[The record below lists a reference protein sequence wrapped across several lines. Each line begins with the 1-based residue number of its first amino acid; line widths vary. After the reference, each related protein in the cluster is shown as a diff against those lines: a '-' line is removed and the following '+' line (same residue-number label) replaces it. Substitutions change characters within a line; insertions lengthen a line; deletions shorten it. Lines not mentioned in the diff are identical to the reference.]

1 MGHNHSH
8 APAQYNKAFAL
19 GIILNLGFVIVEFVF
34 GQLAHSMALVAD
46 AGHNLS
52 DVLSL
57 ALAWGAAVLTRRKPT
72 LERTYGLRRSSILA
86 ALTNAVVLL
95 IALGAIALEAIQRFT
110 HPQPIATTTVI
121 WVALVGI
128 LINGSTALLFLSGR
142 KADLNVRGAYLHM
155 VADAAVSLGVVIA
168 GLVIW
173 KTGWLWIDPVTSLAI
188 AAVIFIGTWN
198 LLRDSVD
205 LALDAVPKNID
216 IQEVRVY
223 LESLP
228 EVRELHDLH
237 VWGMS
242 TTEAALT
249 AHLVLHDNQ
258 PDDAFLAK
266 VTYDLHERFGI
277 EHATLQ
283 TECGDPAH
291 PCHCRL
297 VSQHS

>member
-86 ALTNAVVLL
+86 ALTNAVILL

-121 WVALVGI
+121 WVAMVGI

-168 GLVIW
+168 GLAIW
-173 KTGWLWIDPVTSLAI
+173 KTGWLWIDPLTSLAI
-188 AAVIFIGTWN
+188 AAVIFVGTWN

-205 LALDAVPKNID
+205 LALDAVPKSID

-223 LESLP
+223 LENLP

-237 VWGMS
+237 IWGMS

-249 AHLVLHDNQ
+249 AHLVLHDAQ
-258 PDDAFLAK
+258 PSDAFLAK
-266 VTYDLHERFGI
+266 VTSDLHERFGI

-283 TECGDPAH
+283 TECGDLAH

-297 VSQHS
+297 ASQHS